1 MLPTHCSLPTPS
13 YPLLPAHCS
22 LAHCSGWPPTRV
34 LLALTC
40 VSRSTHSP
48 CLVYPVGLVCVKM
61 VRKKGTMKRRK
72 GRLEME
78 KSTRHTCSVI

>member
-1 MLPTHCSLPTPS
+1 
-13 YPLLPAHCS
+13 
-22 LAHCSGWPPTRV
+22 
-34 LLALTC
+34 
-40 VSRSTHSP
+40 
-48 CLVYPVGLVCVKM
+48 LVYPVGLVCVKM